1 MFEGKTGNP
10 TRVKGNASFPS
21 LRCLLQ
27 AVLEVS
33 CQDVH
38 QKVEQPDPESFAL
51 RTSLWKKPV
60 SFRMFLMALEDT
72 SPPPITAVFK
82 RN

>member
-21 LRCLLQ
+21 LWCLLQ

-51 RTSLWKKPV
+51 RTSLWKKLV
-60 SFRMFLMALEDT
+60 SFRSSRWPWRT
-72 SPPPITAVFK
+72 PSPITAIFK